1 MAGGRMSGPS
11 ERQAAD
17 RLALEWARL
26 EHLKNIHDPDYIKEV
41 QSKLSDIRLNEQK
54 QRLQNEY
61 DALPTMN
68 VPLSDR
74 TTYDP
79 ATGQTY
85 RVSGGTRRM
94 KLTPQMQNT
103 MLAAEE
109 ERKNMQLKGQIDA
122 SLMET
127 RYTAKDKASLIKIES
142 QKQRGRRMLQS
153 GQITADEYERF
164 MKQKESEAMGVI
176 PGQYPSLSPYPK
188 GRGVGDYWDENGVTV
203 SRKENGETWQ
213 VDERKTPR
221 GLAAE
226 QEARA
231 IEAKA
236 KIDAEDRKS
245 KSAFMDKLMDKKV
258 RDPKTGMERS
268 LSASEMRELMEKRFP
283 STPMPSK
290 EDVEGARQYW
300 DQMVDRYGNNPPDNI
315 KKAMMRAGE
324 VIEAANKRAW

>member
-1 MAGGRMSGPS
+1 MPIEVRHGGQGGTAAG
-11 ERQAAD
+11 QILAQVLQQVAA
-17 RLALEWARL
+17 R
-26 EHLKNIHDPDYIKEV
+26 
-41 QSKLSDIRLNEQK
+41 K
-54 QRLQNEY
+54 QQE
-61 DALPTMN
+61 DALILQLN
-68 VPLSDR
+68 QQS
-74 TTYDP
+74 
-79 ATGQTY
+79 
-85 RVSGGTRRM
+85 
-94 KLTPQMQNT
+94 
-103 MLAAEE
+103 
-109 ERKNMQLKGQIDA
+109 NMQQQAFKQQGNMQRNALDAQAQQRDAEQEQQIKNLQLKAQIDA

-127 RYTAKDKASLIKIES
+127 RYTVKDKAELIKIES
-142 QKQRGRRMLQS
+142 QKQRGRQMFQA
-153 GQITADEYERF
+153 GQITADEYQRF

-176 PGQYPSLSPYPK
+176 PGQYPSLSPYPN

>member
-1 MAGGRMSGPS
+1 MEG
-11 ERQAAD
+11 AAEEIARG
-17 RLALEWARL
+17 RLAAEWARL
-26 EHLKNIHDPDYIKEV
+26 AHLKEIHSPEYIDKLNRERVAMQLRNDSWRQRMNIPT
-41 QSKLSDIRLNEQK
+41 QSE
-54 QRLQNEY
+54 
-61 DALPTMN
+61 
-68 VPLSDR
+68 
-74 TTYDP
+74 
-79 ATGQTY
+79 
-85 RVSGGTRRM
+85 
-94 KLTPQMQNT
+94 
-103 MLAAEE
+103 LAARAAGEE

-122 SLMET
+122 GLIET
-127 RYTAKDKASLIKIES
+127 RYTAKDKAELIKVES

-226 QEARA
+226 QEADA
-231 IEAKA
+231 IKEKA
-236 KIDAEDRKS
+236 KIDAEERKQRS
-245 KSAFMDKLMDKKV
+245 SFMDKLFDKKIT
-258 RDPKTGMERS
+258 DPATRKERN
-268 LSASEMRELMEKRFP
+268 LTASEMRELMEKRFP

-300 DQMVDRYGNNPPDNI
+300 DQMVNRYGDNPPDNI
-315 KKAMMRAGE
+315 KEAMLRAGE

>member
-1 MAGGRMSGPS
+1 MPIEVRHGGQGGTAAG
-11 ERQAAD
+11 QILAQVLQQVAA
-17 RLALEWARL
+17 R
-26 EHLKNIHDPDYIKEV
+26 
-41 QSKLSDIRLNEQK
+41 K
-54 QRLQNEY
+54 QQE
-61 DALPTMN
+61 DALILQLN
-68 VPLSDR
+68 QQS
-74 TTYDP
+74 
-79 ATGQTY
+79 
-85 RVSGGTRRM
+85 
-94 KLTPQMQNT
+94 
-103 MLAAEE
+103 
-109 ERKNMQLKGQIDA
+109 NMQQQAFKQQGNMQRNALDAQAQQRDAEQEQQIKNLQLKAQIDA

-127 RYTAKDKASLIKIES
+127 RYTVKDKAELIKIES
-142 QKQRGRRMLQS
+142 QKQRGRQMFQA
-153 GQITADEYERF
+153 GQITADEYQRF

-176 PGQYPSLSPYPK
+176 PGQYPSLSPYPN

-236 KIDAEDRKS
+236 KIDADAIKEKAKIDAEERKA
-245 KSAFMDKLMDKKV
+245 KSAFMDKLVDK
-258 RDPKTGMERS
+258 RITDPKIRKERY
-268 LSASEMRELMEKRFP
+268 LTASEMRELMERRFP
-283 STPMPSK
+283 STPMPSQ

-300 DQMVDRYGNNPPDNI
+300 DQMVNRYGENPPDNI